1 MKPSH
6 LIRRGLTFYWRTN
19 AAVVLGVATTVA
31 VLSGA
36 LLVGDSVR
44 GSLRDL
50 VLDRLGKTVQ
60 VVVSTGF
67 MREQLAADLQAAPN
81 FGERFASVAPI
92 LMTQA
97 FVSQQVGSGRA
108 GNVMVYGVD
117 DRFWQFHGVGPAAG
131 GISALE
137 GTDALISPALA
148 QSLGAEPGATI
159 LIRVQRPST
168 VSLESLFADKDDL
181 GRTMRATVREI
192 VPRGALGEFSLQAQ
206 QGEVRAVFLPLARVQ
221 RDLGLGARVNTLLVS
236 AKPDGATGADSAGAT
251 AALAESVRAQTQLE
265 DLGLRIRVL
274 DARRSIALES
284 DAGVLEDS
292 NSAAALEAA
301 TGMGLQTQPVFT
313 YLANSL
319 RSGNREIPYS
329 LVTAMDLPGSAP
341 IRTQPDALPAPD
353 LQLPPITLTDWAARD
368 LQVSTGA
375 TVTMEYYLWEEPGRL
390 LSQTKAFRVDRVVPL
405 SAGDR
410 EMAPD
415 YPGIT
420 DSPSLDDWNPPF
432 PVNLRRV
439 RLADEAYWRTYRT
452 TPKAFIPLAVG
463 QQLWRSRYGSMTSI
477 RFTPDSAASL
487 ENVRQQF
494 AQQLRAKLDPLAAGL
509 VVKDV
514 RGESLQASRGATD
527 FGEYFVY
534 FSFFLVV
541 SALLLAALFFKLGVE
556 QRAREIGLLRAVGF
570 RPAAV
575 ARLFLIEGLLLSV
588 AGAGAGVLGGLAYAS
603 LIVTALGT
611 WWVGAV
617 GTTALTLHV
626 SWFSLAAGAL
636 GGVFAATACIW
647 LTLRGLAAASERGLL
662 AGQLASEISARGGAR
677 RKTGMLLAS
686 AIVCAAVGASLLAAA
701 ATGFLS
707 GAGAFFGAGAALLA
721 ASLLFFTYW
730 LGRPVR
736 KSAATQRSAGTVA
749 TQRSAGIDGRGL
761 WPVSRL
767 GVRNATYR
775 PTRAVLSVAMIA
787 AATFILL
794 SVDAF
799 RKDTSASA
807 SGLGTG
813 TGGYSLLVESLLP
826 LAHDPNGQ
834 QGRRALGLGESE
846 FDSVTIEPFR
856 VRPGDDASCLN
867 LYEPRNPRIL
877 APTDS
882 FLSAGRFAFRSSLAS
897 TPTER
902 ANPWLLLQREES
914 DGAIPVIADDNSMTY
929 VLKRK
934 LGDEI
939 VIPHAGS
946 TIRLKLVA
954 ALDDSIFQGELLMS
968 QANFRRLFPEWEGY
982 PFLLLETPPD
992 PASRDAVAAAIENAL
1007 TDFGAEVIPTAERLA
1022 AFHQVENT
1030 YLSTFQMLGG
1040 LGLLLGTVGLG
1051 AVLLRNVL
1059 ERRRELA
1066 LLRALGYRQE
1076 HFFAM
1081 AIAENALLLVS
1092 GLLIGAVCALLAIGP
1107 ALLDRGGRLPA
1118 VALLLLLGSVLLAGL
1133 LTALAATAFAL
1144 RSPLLA
1150 ALREE

>member
-1 MKPSH
+1 MTPA
-6 LIRRGLTFYWRTN
+6 LLVRRGLTFYWRTH

-50 VLDRLGKTVQ
+50 VLDRLGKTDQ

-67 MREQLAADLQAAPN
+67 MREQLAQDLQASPN
-81 FGERFASVAPI
+81 FAARFAGVAPV

-97 FVSQQVGSGRA
+97 FVSQQVGGGRA
-108 GNVMVYGVD
+108 GHVNVYGVD
-117 DRFWQFHGVGPAAG
+117 DRFWQFHGVSTVSGPE
-131 GISALE
+131 GI
-137 GTDALISPALA
+137 DALISPALA
-148 QSLGAEPGATI
+148 RELGAEPGATI
-159 LIRVQRPST
+159 LVRVQRPSA

-181 GRTMRATVREI
+181 GRTMRATVRAV
-192 VPRGALGEFSLQAQ
+192 VPRESLGEFSLQAQ
-206 QGEVRAVFLPLARVQ
+206 QGEVRAVFLPLARLQ
-221 RDLGLGARVNTLLVS
+221 RDLDLGPRVNAMLVS
-236 AKPDGATGADSAGAT
+236 AKPDSAAGDVIANST
-251 AALAESVRAQTQLE
+251 TALAELIRTETQLE
-265 DLGLRIRVL
+265 DLGLRLRVL
-274 DARRSIALES
+274 DARRGIALES
-284 DAGVLEDS
+284 ETGVLDDS
-292 NSAAALEAA
+292 KAAAALEAA
-301 TGMGLQTQPVFT
+301 SAINLRTQPVFT

-329 LVTAMDLPGSAP
+329 LVTAMDFPAPNPSA
-341 IRTQPDALPAPD
+341 PAPD
-353 LQLPPITLTDWAARD
+353 RSGPANAAATATDPPPIILNDWAARD
-368 LQVSTGA
+368 LRVAIGA

-390 LSQTKAFRVDRVVPL
+390 LTRTADFRVAGVVPI

-410 EMAPD
+410 ELAPD

-432 PVNLRRV
+432 PVDLRRV
-439 RLADEAYWRTYRT
+439 RPTDEAYWRTYRT
-452 TPKAFIPLAVG
+452 TPKAFIPFSVG

-477 RFTPDSAASL
+477 RLTPDSAESL

-494 AQQLRAKLDPLAAGL
+494 AQRLRVQLDPLAAGL
-509 VVKDV
+509 AVKDV
-514 RGESLQASRGATD
+514 RSESLQASRGATD
-527 FGEYFVY
+527 FGQYFIY

-556 QRAREIGLLRAVGF
+556 QRAREVGLLRAVGF

-575 ARLFLIEGLLLSV
+575 ARLFLSEGLLLSV
-588 AGAGAGVLGGLAYAS
+588 AGAAVGVLGGLAYAS
-603 LIVTALGT
+603 LIVTGLRT

-626 SWFSLAAGAL
+626 SWLSLAGGAV
-636 GGVFAATACIW
+636 GGIVAATACIW
-647 LTLRGLAAASERGLL
+647 ITLRGLAAASERGLL
-662 AGQLASEISARGGAR
+662 AGQLASELSARGGPR
-677 RKTGMLLAS
+677 RRAGMVLSVSIACAALGAALLAS
-686 AIVCAAVGASLLAAA
+686 ATAGLVP
-701 ATGFLS
+701 

-721 ASLLFFTYW
+721 ASLFFFTYW
-730 LGRPVR
+730 FGRPVR
-736 KSAATQRSAGTVA
+736 KAL
-749 TQRSAGIDGRGL
+749 DGRGP
-761 WPVSRL
+761 WPLSHL
-767 GVRNATYR
+767 GVRSATYR

-787 AATFILL
+787 SATFILL

-799 RKDTSASA
+799 RKDAGTSATGPR
-807 SGLGTG
+807 SGA
-813 TGGYSLLVESLLP
+813 GGYSLLVESLLP
-826 LAHDPNGQ
+826 LVHDPNSVEGH
-834 QGRRALGLGESE
+834 RMLGLADSE
-846 FDSVTIEPFR
+846 PVTIEPFR

-877 APTDS
+877 APTNA
-882 FLSAGRFAFRSSLAS
+882 FVAAGRFAFRASLAS
-897 TPTER
+897 TPAER

-914 DGAIPVIADDNSMTY
+914 DGAVPVIADDNSMTY
-929 VLKRK
+929 VLRRQ

-982 PFLLLETPPD
+982 QFLLLETPPERS
-992 PASRDAVAAAIENAL
+992 AAVAASIENAL
-1007 TDFGAEVIPTAERLA
+1007 TDFGAEVTPTAERLA

-1066 LLRALGYRQE
+1066 LLRALGYRQK

-1092 GLLIGAVCALLAIGP
+1092 GLLIGAVCSLLAIAP

-1118 VALLLLLGSVLLAGL
+1118 AALLLLLGAVLAAGL
-1133 LTALAATAFAL
+1133 ITSLAATAVAL
-1144 RSPLLA
+1144 KSPLLA